1 MPTTPDTFS
10 AALAAAAVSDPTRGG
25 SRPLITAY
33 DDETGERTE
42 LSVTTYA
49 NWVSKTA
56 NLLTDEYLL
65 EHGDTIRLDLPAH
78 WLVPVFLGAAWA
90 AGIAVT
96 TDTNE
101 ATHLVVTGPQPDP
114 DAAPDVPVLAC
125 SLRPFAVRF
134 TDPLPEAVDDYGDLW
149 PNQPDV
155 FTAPVS
161 PSGRTIAEHTD
172 GVAQSQATLLG
183 RAAQEAAAWPGGRL
197 LTDVHPAEEWGTTT
211 WLAALVG
218 GGSVVMVTNADD
230 EQWSARREG
239 EQTTTELRVGSGS
252 VGPV

>member
-1 MPTTPDTFS
+1 MPTTSDTFS

-33 DDETGERTE
+33 DDATGERTE

-96 TDTNE
+96 ADDNE
-101 ATHLVVTGPQPDP
+101 ATHLVVTGPDPDP
-114 DAAPDVPVLAC
+114 DATPDVPVLAC
-125 SLRPFAVRF
+125 SLLPFAVRF
-134 TDPLPEAVDDYGDLW
+134 REPLPEAVDDYGDLW

-155 FTAPVS
+155 FLPGVA
-161 PSGRTIAEHTD
+161 PSGRTIAEHTA
-172 GVAQSQATLLG
+172 GVAQSQSALIAS
-183 RAAQEAAAWPGGRL
+183 AAEHAAGWPGDRL
-197 LTDVHPAEEWGTTT
+197 LTDLHPAESWGTTT

-218 GGSVVMVTNADD
+218 GGSVVMVTNADH
-230 EQWSARREG
+230 ERWSARREG
-239 EQTTTELRVGSGS
+239 ERATAELRVGSGS